1 MHCTLVVVV
10 FMNGEQWSGIR
21 AQAACQPG
29 QADEQRSIERARG
42 HKCYSQLQPP
52 AGAARPNKPCM
63 CLLVAAPSIR
73 QKAFTLRLAVSSYRL
88 SQIDWPATRAESRR
102 SQRPNQPHLLVYK
115 ETRLQPQSSSQRAS
129 LVGLASYSV
138 S

>member
-1 MHCTLVVVV
+1 MV
-10 FMNGEQWSGIR
+10 NSGVELGAR
-21 AQAACQPG
+21 LGAQAACQPG

-102 SQRPNQPHLLVYK
+102 SQRPNQPPLLRSARPCNLHLLVYK
-115 ETRLQPQSSSQRAS
+115 ETRLQPQSSTQPAS
-129 LVGLASYSV
+129 LLQKH
-138 S
+138 